1 MTNEELVKAAL
12 GGDSDAMEKIYTDNV
27 SQVYFLC
34 LKMVKDENY
43 ASDLTHDTFVK
54 VYTNLAQVYNYDLL
68 SSWIMS
74 VAANICKDFL
84 KKSNRFPLSID
95 DENIDIDLLDIKE
108 EDASVL
114 PEDAADNAETRRLI
128 MEIIDNL
135 PDGQRLAV
143 ILFYYDNMSIKQ
155 IAETLECTE
164 NAVKTRL
171 FFARKTIREKILE
184 LEENGTKI
192 YAAVPI
198 FPLLGNVFVS
208 ESQSSLLPVS
218 LSSPPHFQS
227 ASANGQPSASTPAN
241 GQSSTSANG
250 QPSEPVGSGASASAG
265 STSTNAGAVG
275 GTSTV
280 TSTVGAA
287 TGMSVASK
295 VIIAVVSLVIV
306 SVVTAAVFLTV
317 NRFNNAG
324 QPNIPVT
331 DYSDV
336 PSQESYQTE
345 YSKDNSSSKQE
356 SESSSKENSSVKE
369 DLELKHLKAQL
380 ISSKQYSGEKYDYFM
395 EKYGSDF
402 LFSEN
407 KEDYDTAT
415 VITICLTTDNGK
427 RVSEVIS
434 HLPGSPNFHLYDKDG
449 NAHETDREFYILNH
463 GEVEIAIICAFGG
476 YDLNSTKLSMY
487 SDYDSDLEDECII
500 PFNLTPYKL
509 DYASG
514 KVEDGTIVKVD
525 GRPVFFYG
533 NYADLK
539 GSGPRVNTGIR
550 CDYYDEAFYFL
561 PLDSDFITEFEE
573 NTFDIDTSAADAL
586 PPGKKCHFD
595 SYIHYEREFLDE
607 CITHGGEGYH
617 VRSSLFKGFV
627 IRYIYEYGDDD
638 PGDYTKFDSDYITN
652 YPKNI
657 KISYTDG
664 DYSFSIDATC
674 NLLS

>member
-12 GGDSDAMEKIYTDNV
+12 GGDSGAMEKIYTDNV

-34 LKMVKDENY
+34 LKLVKDENY
-43 ASDLTHDTFVK
+43 ASDLTHDTFVR
-54 VYTNLAQVYNYDLL
+54 VYTNLAQVYNYELL

-74 VAANICKDFL
+74 IAANICKDFL
-84 KKSNRFPLSID
+84 KKCNRFPLSTD
-95 DENIDIDLLDIKE
+95 DENIDVNLLNIREDDI
-108 EDASVL
+108 SVL

-143 ILFYYDNMSIKQ
+143 ILFYYNNMSIRQ

-171 FFARKTIREKILE
+171 FFARKTIKEKILE
-184 LEENGTKI
+184 LEKNGTKI

-218 LSSPPHFQS
+218 LSSPPFQPAS
-227 ASANGQPSASTPAN
+227 ASGQPSVSSSANGQPSAPF
-241 GQSSTSANG
+241 
-250 QPSEPVGSGASASAG
+250 GSGAYESAG
-265 STSTNAGAVG
+265 TVPNTAGAVG
-275 GTSTV
+275 STGTV
-280 TSTVGAA
+280 TSSVGAA
-287 TGMSVASK
+287 TGLSVAAK
-295 VIIAVVSLVIV
+295 VIIAAASIVLVSIIGV
-306 SVVTAAVFLTV
+306 AVFFVV
-317 NRFNNAG
+317 NKFTSAG

-336 PSQESYQTE
+336 SSQESYQAK
-345 YSKDNSSSKQE
+345 YSKDNSSSE
-356 SESSSKENSSVKE
+356 PEENSSTESSNKENSSTEK
-369 DLELKHLKAQL
+369 DLKLKHFKAQL
-380 ISSKQYSGEKYDYFM
+380 ISSKQYSGTEYNNVM
-395 EKYGSDF
+395 EKYGSYF
-402 LFSEN
+402 PFSEN
-407 KEDYDTAT
+407 EEDYDTAT

-427 RVSEVIS
+427 RASDLINHFTGSER
-434 HLPGSPNFHLYDKDG
+434 FHLYDKDG
-449 NAHETDREFYILNH
+449 NVHKTDGLLYSVND

-476 YDLNSTKLSMY
+476 YDLDSIKLSMY
-487 SDYDSDLEDECII
+487 YDYDSDLSDECII
-500 PFNLTPYKL
+500 PFNLTPYKP

-514 KVEDGTIVKVD
+514 RIENGTIVKVD
-525 GRPVFFYG
+525 GRPVVFYG
-533 NYADLK
+533 NFAELE

-561 PLDSDFITEFEE
+561 PLDSDFIPEFEE

-607 CITHGGEGYH
+607 CITHGGDGINI
-617 VRSSLFKGFV
+617 RSRLFKGFV
-627 IRYIYEYGDDD
+627 IRYIYEYGDDS
-638 PGDYTKFDSDYITN
+638 PGDYKEFDSDYMTN

-657 KISYTDG
+657 KVSYTDNG
-664 DYSFSIDATC
+664 YSFSIDPSC
-674 NLLS
+674 DLLS